1 MASLIATYALE
12 TSIECEKLKERIYIM
27 SNKFSE
33 LDEEKMHGLLEQ
45 FRNKATKLLFNVEK
59 TTKTLKRAFD
69 KALHNEGAISEIF
82 HDLKLL
88 LSLVKDYITGAYRGI
103 PFGSIVAALAG
114 ILYFLSPIDLIP
126 DFLLGIGL
134 IDDVFVISL
143 VLKQIH
149 SDLQKYE
156 KWKSFTH

>member
-1 MASLIATYALE
+1 
-12 TSIECEKLKERIYIM
+12 M
-27 SNKFSE
+27 SNKFSDF
-33 LDEEKMHGLLEQ
+33 DEEKIHGLLEQ
-45 FRNKATKLLFNVEK
+45 FKNKAKKLLFNVEK
-59 TTKTLKRAFD
+59 TKETLKRAFD
-69 KALHNEGAISEIF
+69 KALKNEGAISEVF

-88 LSLVKDYITGAYRGI
+88 LSLVKDYISGAYKGI
-103 PFGSIVAALAG
+103 PFGSIVAALGG
-114 ILYFLSPIDLIP
+114 ILYFLSPIDFIP

-156 KWKSFTH
+156 KWKLYMH

>member
-1 MASLIATYALE
+1 
-12 TSIECEKLKERIYIM
+12 M
-27 SNKFSE
+27 SNKFS
-33 LDEEKMHGLLEQ
+33 DFDDEKMHGLLEQ
-45 FRNKATKLLFNVEK
+45 FRNKASKLLFNVEK
-59 TTKTLKRAFD
+59 TKETLKRAFD
-69 KALHNEGAISEIF
+69 KALKNEGAISEVF

-88 LSLVKDYITGAYRGI
+88 LSLVKDYISGAYKGI
-103 PFGSIVAALAG
+103 PFGSIVAALGG
-114 ILYFLSPIDLIP
+114 ILYFLSPIDFIP

-156 KWKSFTH
+156 KWKSYLH

>member
-1 MASLIATYALE
+1 
-12 TSIECEKLKERIYIM
+12 M
-27 SNKFSE
+27 SDRFSDF
-33 LDEEKMHGLLEQ
+33 DEETMHGLLEQ
-45 FRNKATKLLFNVEK
+45 FRSKAKKILFNVEK
-59 TTKTLKRAFD
+59 TKETLKRAFD
-69 KALHNEGAISEIF
+69 KALKNEGAISEVF

-103 PFGSIVAALAG
+103 PFGSIVAALGG
-114 ILYFLSPIDLIP
+114 ILYFLSPIDFIP

>member
-1 MASLIATYALE
+1 MNN
-12 TSIECEKLKERIYIM
+12 R
-27 SNKFSE
+27 FSD

-45 FRNKATKLLFNVEK
+45 FRNKATKLLYNVDK
-59 TTKTLKRAFD
+59 TKDTLMRAFD
-69 KALHNEGAISEIF
+69 KALDNKGAMSEVF

-88 LSLVKDYITGAYRGI
+88 LSLIKDYISGEYKEI

-114 ILYFLSPIDLIP
+114 VLYFLSPIDFIP
-126 DFLLGIGL
+126 DFLLGIGF

-156 KWKSFTH
+156 KWKLYLY

>member
-1 MASLIATYALE
+1 
-12 TSIECEKLKERIYIM
+12 M
-27 SNKFSE
+27 SDRFSDF
-33 LDEEKMHGLLEQ
+33 DEEKMYGLLEQ
-45 FRNKATKLLFNVEK
+45 FRSKAKKLLFNVEK
-59 TTKTLKRAFD
+59 TKETLKRAFD
-69 KALHNEGAISEIF
+69 KALKNEGAISEVF

-103 PFGSIVAALAG
+103 PFGSIVAALGG
-114 ILYFLSPIDLIP
+114 ILYFLSPIDFIP

-156 KWKSFTH
+156 KWKSFMN

>member
-1 MASLIATYALE
+1 
-12 TSIECEKLKERIYIM
+12 M

-33 LDEEKMHGLLEQ
+33 LDEEKMLGLLDQ
-45 FRNKATKLLFNVEK
+45 FRNKAAKLLFNVEK

-69 KALHNEGAISEIF
+69 KALNNEGAISEVF

-88 LSLVKDYITGAYRGI
+88 LSLIKDYITGAYRGI
-103 PFGSIVAALAG
+103 HFGSIVAALAG
-114 ILYFLSPIDLIP
+114 ILYFLSPIDFIP
-126 DFLLGIGL
+126 DFLLGIGF

>member
-1 MASLIATYALE
+1 
-12 TSIECEKLKERIYIM
+12 M
-27 SNKFSE
+27 SNKFSDF
-33 LDEEKMHGLLEQ
+33 DEEKIHGLLEQ
-45 FRNKATKLLFNVEK
+45 FKNKAKKLLFNVEK
-59 TTKTLKRAFD
+59 TKETLKRAFD
-69 KALHNEGAISEIF
+69 KALKNEGAISEIF

-88 LSLVKDYITGAYRGI
+88 LSLVKDYISGAYKGI
-103 PFGSIVAALAG
+103 PFGSIVAALGG
-114 ILYFLSPIDLIP
+114 ILYFLSPIDFIP

-156 KWKSFTH
+156 KWKLYRH

>member
-1 MASLIATYALE
+1 
-12 TSIECEKLKERIYIM
+12 M
-27 SNKFSE
+27 SNKFSDF
-33 LDEEKMHGLLEQ
+33 DEEKIHGLLEQ
-45 FRNKATKLLFNVEK
+45 FKNNAKKLLFNVEK
-59 TTKTLKRAFD
+59 TKETLKRAFD
-69 KALHNEGAISEIF
+69 KALKNEGAISEVF

-88 LSLVKDYITGAYRGI
+88 LSLVKDYISGAYKGI
-103 PFGSIVAALAG
+103 PFGSIVAALG
-114 ILYFLSPIDLIP
+114 GVLYFLSPIDFIP

-156 KWKSFTH
+156 KWKLYMH

>member
-1 MASLIATYALE
+1 
-12 TSIECEKLKERIYIM
+12 M
-27 SNKFSE
+27 SDRFSDF
-33 LDEEKMHGLLEQ
+33 DEETMHGLLEQ
-45 FRNKATKLLFNVEK
+45 FRSKAKKLLFNVEK
-59 TTKTLKRAFD
+59 TKETLKRAFD
-69 KALHNEGAISEIF
+69 KALKNEGAISEVF

-103 PFGSIVAALAG
+103 PFGSIVAALGG
-114 ILYFLSPIDLIP
+114 ILYFLSPIDFIP

>member
-1 MASLIATYALE
+1 
-12 TSIECEKLKERIYIM
+12 M
-27 SNKFSE
+27 SNKFSDF
-33 LDEEKMHGLLEQ
+33 DEEKIHGLLEQ
-45 FRNKATKLLFNVEK
+45 FKNKAKKLLFNVEK
-59 TTKTLKRAFD
+59 TKETLKRAFD
-69 KALHNEGAISEIF
+69 KALKNEGAISEIF

-88 LSLVKDYITGAYRGI
+88 LSLVKDYISGAYKGI
-103 PFGSIVAALAG
+103 PFGSIVAALG
-114 ILYFLSPIDLIP
+114 GVLYFLSPIDFIP

-156 KWKSFTH
+156 KWKLYMH

>member
-1 MASLIATYALE
+1 
-12 TSIECEKLKERIYIM
+12 M
-27 SNKFSE
+27 SNRFSDLE
-33 LDEEKMHGLLEQ
+33 EEKMHGLLEQ
-45 FRNKATKLLFNVEK
+45 FRSKATSLLFNVEK

-69 KALHNEGAISEIF
+69 KALNNKGAIWEVF

-88 LSLVKDYITGAYRGI
+88 LSLVKDYISGTYRGI

-114 ILYFLSPIDLIP
+114 ILYFLSPIDFIP

-156 KWKSFTH
+156 KWKLYMH